1 MRLGAIV
8 VAVLLLPAAWADDK
22 SEKPKDKPL
31 TPAEAAQKVGEKVT
45 VEMEVKSARKGNGI
59 AFLNS
64 EADFKD
70 EKNFTLF
77 INRAGVEKF
86 KAAKIEDPADHF
98 KGKTVRATGKVALYR
113 ERPQIVIE
121 DAAQIVI
128 VKKG

>member
-1 MRLGAIV
+1 M
-8 VAVLLLPAAWADDK
+8 
-22 SEKPKDKPL
+22 
-31 TPAEAAQKVGEKVT
+31 

-77 INRAGVEKF
+77 INKAGVEKF
-86 KAAKIEDPADHF
+86 KEAKVEDPADHF

-113 ERPQIVIE
+113 ERPQIIVE
-121 DAAQIVI
+121 DPAQIVI
-128 VKKG
+128 VKKD